1 MEDFVA
7 ELPSVEEQ
15 VKGEWTLYVDGSS
28 NKRGSGAGIILQGP
42 DEIQVEQSLR
52 FNFMASNNQAEYEAL
67 IAGMSLASEMEALQL
82 LIRSDSQLV
91 VSQVQGDYQAK
102 DEQLVKYLNKVKL
115 LKKKFEEVRIE
126 HVPREKNTRAD
137 IYAKLASMKKPGNH
151 QSVIQLTLQQPSV
164 EIVDIFCLQVEDSWM
179 TDVKVFLKD
188 GLLPEDDK
196 DKRRITKEA
205 RKYVI
210 LADLLYRRG

>member
-42 DEIQVEQSLR
+42 DGTQVEQSLR
-52 FNFMASNNQAEYEAL
+52 FNFKASNNKIEYEAP
-67 IAGMSLASEMEALQL
+67 IAGMTLEVEMEALQL

-102 DEQLVKYLNKVKL
+102 DEKLAKYLSKVDSFKG
-115 LKKKFEEVRIE
+115 KFEDVKIE
-126 HVPREKNTRAD
+126 HVSREKNTRAD
-137 IYAKLASMKKPGNH
+137 ILAKLASTKKPGNN
-151 QSVIQLTLQQPSV
+151 Q
-164 EIVDIFCLQVEDSWM
+164 
-179 TDVKVFLKD
+179 
-188 GLLPEDDK
+188 
-196 DKRRITKEA
+196 
-205 RKYVI
+205 
-210 LADLLYRRG
+210 